1 MYIYIKQNAVRN
13 GTKRTSTFF
22 STYLSTTHT
31 HIHAYTHTHT
41 YYTLRYIKT
50 IIVK

>member
-31 HIHAYTHTHT
+31 HIYMHTRTHIHITH
-41 YYTLRYIKT
+41 LDI
-50 IIVK
+50 